1 MMADKNFRL
10 LLSFLESLRRC
21 NRVSSHFLS
30 LQFFGAVVTFVYA
43 ASAFFSYLDWKGDGG
58 NTATNTVPT

>member
-10 LLSFLESLRRC
+10 LLCFLESLRRC

-30 LQFFGAVVTFVYA
+30 LQFFGAAVTFVYA

-58 NTATNTVPT
+58 NAATNTVPT